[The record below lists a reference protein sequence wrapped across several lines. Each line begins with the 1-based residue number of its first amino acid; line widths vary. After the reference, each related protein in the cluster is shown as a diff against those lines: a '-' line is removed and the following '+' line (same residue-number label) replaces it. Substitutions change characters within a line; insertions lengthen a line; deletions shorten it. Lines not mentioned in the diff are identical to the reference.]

1 MSARGHIVC
10 GMSLLTRKS
19 IDELLAEASTD
30 TLRRTLGPFS
40 LTMLGIGAIIGA
52 GIFVITGTAAA
63 QYAGPALVLSM
74 IIAAIGCAFAGLCYA
89 EFASMIPVAGS
100 AYTYSYATLGELF
113 AWIIGWDLV
122 LEYALGA
129 STIAVGWAGNFV
141 SILQDVGWHLP
152 ARLTG
157 PPGSLVALPDGAT
170 VTGAFN
176 LPAALVVLAVS
187 AILIVG
193 IRESAGFNTA
203 IVVVKVV
210 VLILFV
216 GFGAMYVR
224 TANWHPFVPP
234 NAGRFG
240 EFGWSGVLRG
250 AGVIFFAFI
259 GFDAV
264 STAAQEARN
273 PQRDMPRGI
282 LISLVVCTILYI
294 AVALVLTGIVHYDR
308 LNVPAPIALG
318 VDSTGLTWL
327 RPIIKLGAIAGLS
340 STMLVMLLGQ
350 PRIFYSMSRDGLLPP
365 IFGKVHPTFKTPY
378 VTTAITGVVVALVAG
393 LFPIATLTQ
402 LTSMGTLLAFV
413 MVSVG
418 VWVLRS
424 TSPNA
429 HRPFRTPWMPWVP
442 MLGAVICLA
451 QMVGL
456 PLTTWIRLI
465 VWLAVGLVIYFSY
478 GRRTAAARRIA
489 QDAGSARGASP
500 RPT

>member
-1 MSARGHIVC
+1 MNV
-10 GMSLLTRKS
+10 MTRKS
-19 IDELLAEASTD
+19 IEELTAEANTG

-40 LTMLGIGAIIGA
+40 LTTLGVGAIIGA

-74 IIAAIGCAFAGLCYA
+74 IFAAIGCAFAELCYA

-113 AWIIGWDLV
+113 AWIIGWDLI

-129 STIAVGWAGNFV
+129 STIAVGWAGNFI
-141 SILQDVGWHLP
+141 SILQDMGIQFP
-152 ARLTG
+152 AVLAG
-157 PPGSLVALPDGAT
+157 PPGSLVALPDGST
-170 VTGAFN
+170 VTGMFN
-176 LPAALVVLAVS
+176 LPAAIIVLLVS

-193 IRESAGFNTA
+193 IRESAGFNTV
-203 IVVVKVV
+203 IVVVKVA
-210 VLILFV
+210 VLLLFIA
-216 GFGAMYVR
+216 FGIKYINR
-224 TANWHPFVPP
+224 ANWHPFVPP
-234 NAGRFG
+234 NAGKFG

-282 LISLVVCTILYI
+282 LASLVVCTILYI
-294 AVALVLTGIVHYDR
+294 AVALVLTGIVHYSK

-365 IFGKVHPTFKTPY
+365 LFGKVHPRFKTPY
-378 VTTAITGVVVALVAG
+378 ITTALTGAVVALVAG

-418 VWVLRS
+418 ILVLRR
-424 TSPNA
+424 TNPNIT
-429 HRPFRTPWMPWVP
+429 RPFKVPGMPWVP
-442 MLGAVICLA
+442 VLGAVICLA
-451 QMVGL
+451 QMAGL
-456 PLTTWIRLI
+456 PGTTWVRLI
-465 VWLAVGLVIYFSY
+465 VWLAVGLAIYFGY
-478 GRRTAAARRIA
+478 GRASAERLRHSAVAARA
-489 QDAGSARGASP
+489 KVA
-500 RPT
+500 

>member
-1 MSARGHIVC
+1 MNL
-10 GMSLLTRKS
+10 MTRKS
-19 IDELLAEASTD
+19 IDELTAEANTG

-40 LTMLGIGAIIGA
+40 LTTLGVGAIIGA

-63 QYAGPALVLSM
+63 QYAGPSLVLSM
-74 IIAAIGCAFAGLCYA
+74 IFAAIGCAFAGLCYA

-113 AWIIGWDLV
+113 AWIIGWDLI

-129 STIAVGWAGNFV
+129 STIAVGWAGNFT
-141 SILQDVGWHLP
+141 SILQDMGIQFP
-152 ARLTG
+152 AAFAG
-157 PPGSLVALPDGAT
+157 PPGSLVALPDGST
-170 VTGAFN
+170 VTGVFN
-176 LPAALVVLAVS
+176 LPAAVIVLLVS

-193 IRESAGFNTA
+193 IRESAGFNTV
-203 IVVVKVV
+203 IVVVKVA
-210 VLILFV
+210 VLLLFIA
-216 GFGAMYVR
+216 FGIKYIDR
-224 TANWHPFVPP
+224 ANWHPFVPP
-234 NAGRFG
+234 NTGKFG

-294 AVALVLTGIVHYDR
+294 AVALVLTGIVHYSK
-308 LNVPAPIALG
+308 LNAPAPIALG

-365 IFGKVHPTFKTPY
+365 MFSKVHPVFKTPY
-378 VTTAITGVVVALVAG
+378 ITTALTGGVVALVAG

-413 MVSVG
+413 MVSLG
-418 VWVLRS
+418 ILVLRR
-424 TSPNA
+424 TNPHLA
-429 HRPFRTPWMPWVP
+429 RPFKTPGMPWVP
-442 MLGAVICLA
+442 ILGALICLA
-451 QMVGL
+451 QMAGL
-456 PLTTWIRLI
+456 PGTTWIRLI
-465 VWLAVGLVIYFSY
+465 AWLIVGLAIYFGY
-478 GRRTAAARRIA
+478 GRASAERLRHAAVVAR
-489 QDAGSARGASP
+489 ARVA
-500 RPT
+500 

>member
-1 MSARGHIVC
+1 MNLMI
-10 GMSLLTRKS
+10 RKS
-19 IDELLAEASTD
+19 IDELTAEANTGA
-30 TLRRTLGPFS
+30 LRRTLGPLS
-40 LTMLGIGAIIGA
+40 LTTLGVGAIIGA

-63 QYAGPALVLSM
+63 QYAGPSLVFSM
-74 IIAAIGCAFAGLCYA
+74 IFAAIGCAFAGLCYA

-113 AWIIGWDLV
+113 AWIIGWDLI

-129 STIAVGWAGNFV
+129 STIAVGWAGNFT
-141 SILQDVGWHLP
+141 SILQDMAIQFP
-152 ARLTG
+152 AALAG
-157 PPGSLVALPDGAT
+157 PPGSLVALPDGST
-170 VTGAFN
+170 VTGVFN
-176 LPAALVVLAVS
+176 VPAAVIVLLVS
-187 AILIVG
+187 TILIIG

-203 IVVVKVV
+203 IVVVKVA
-210 VLILFV
+210 VLLLFIA
-216 GFGAMYVR
+216 FGVKYID

-234 NAGRFG
+234 NTGKFG

-264 STAAQEARN
+264 STAAQEARS

-294 AVALVLTGIVHYDR
+294 AVALVLTGIVHYSK

-365 IFGKVHPTFKTPY
+365 MFSKVHPTFKTPY
-378 VTTAITGVVVALVAG
+378 ITTALTGVVVALVAG

-413 MVSVG
+413 MVSLG
-418 VWVLRS
+418 ILVLRR
-424 TSPNA
+424 TNPNLA
-429 HRPFRTPWMPWVP
+429 RPFKTPGMPWVP
-442 MLGAVICLA
+442 ILGALICLA
-451 QMVGL
+451 QMAGL
-456 PLTTWIRLI
+456 PGTTWIRLI
-465 VWLAVGLVIYFSY
+465 AWLFVGLAIYFGY
-478 GRRTAAARRIA
+478 GRASAERLRRATVVARA
-489 QDAGSARGASP
+489 KVA
-500 RPT
+500 